1 MKPPKRT
8 TTAKEEDVQ
17 SPPSMLQW
25 WRRWTVL
32 VAAIWIQAFTGTNFD
47 FSAYSSDMKSSMGVS
62 QSRLNYMAVASDLGK
77 ALGWSSGFAVAYFP
91 VSAVLFSA
99 AAMGLVGYGVQWLS
113 IAADVIDLPYSLVLV
128 CCSLAGLSI
137 CWFNTVCFVLCVR
150 HFESNHSLALSLVVS
165 FNGISAALYTLGHEV
180 ISGKSSASSD
190 IYLLLNS
197 LIPLFV
203 SLLALWPVLTNPNSS
218 ESHAN
223 RTRDETRIFIVFN
236 VLALITCFY
245 LLLPSSDTYLA
256 SSPLWHFLG
265 AICLLLFPL
274 CVPFLDYIYR
284 ALHSCFQ
291 YHSSGYAVVNI
302 EEPKIP
308 KSGRLDHEEIKSYD
322 ECHKV
327 GRLGDEHS
335 LGMLVRSLEFWLYY
349 LAYFCGGTIGLVYS
363 NNLGQIAQSLG
374 QSSSNA
380 KSLVTLFSAFSFLGR
395 LLSSAPDF
403 TRKKLDYLT
412 RTGWFTISLLPTPL
426 AFFILAYSSKTAL
439 LQVATALI
447 GLSSGF
453 VFAAAVSVTSDLF
466 GRNSVGVN
474 QNILI
479 TNIPIGSLFY
489 GYMAG
494 SVYDKHATPSV
505 VSDTLVCVGRR
516 CYFATFLFWGCLS
529 VVGLVCS
536 LILFIRTRPV
546 YHRNTLNPYEQA
558 ITIIGRTLAA
568 FDEDNLIPCF
578 GFGDASTHD
587 QDVFNFYPE
596 GRSCNGFEQVL
607 ARYRDIVPHLKLAGP
622 TSFAPIIEMAMTVV
636 EQSSGQY
643 HVLVIIADGQVTRSV
658 DTEHGQLSPQEQ
670 KTVDAIVKASA
681 LPLSIVLVGVGD
693 GPWDMMQEFDDNI
706 PSRAFDN
713 FQFVNFTEI
722 MSKNKEQSRKETEF
736 ALSALMEIPPQYKAT
751 IELGL
756 LGRRNGNIPERIPL
770 PPPVQGGSTFFNPS
784 KASPA
789 PSFEPSVPTYPMESK
804 DVDDNQVK

>member
-8 TTAKEEDVQ
+8 TTAAAKEKDV
-17 SPPSMLQW
+17 PSMLQW

-77 ALGWSSGFAVAYFP
+77 ALGWSSGFAVSYFP
-91 VSAVLFSA
+91 LSSVLFSA
-99 AAMGLVGYGVQWLS
+99 AAMGLLGYGVQWLS

-190 IYLLLNS
+190 VYLLLNS

-203 SLLALWPVLTNPNSS
+203 SLLALWPVLTFPHSS
-218 ESHAN
+218 AT
-223 RTRDETRIFIVFN
+223 RTHDETRIFIVFN
-236 VLALITCFY
+236 VLALVTCFY

-256 SSPLWHFLG
+256 SSPRWHFLG

-274 CVPFLDYIYR
+274 CVPFLDYI
-284 ALHSCFQ
+284 LHSRFHR
-291 YHSSGYAVVNI
+291 HSSGYSVVNI
-302 EEPKIP
+302 EEPRILKRV
-308 KSGRLDHEEIKSYD
+308 GLDHEEIKSLD
-322 ECHKV
+322 KV

-349 LAYFCGGTIGLVYS
+349 IAYFCGGTIGLVYS

-403 TRKKLDYLT
+403 TRKKLYYLT

-426 AFFILAYSSKTAL
+426 AFFILTYSSKTAP

-479 TNIPIGSLFY
+479 TNIPIGSLVY
-489 GYMAG
+489 GYVAG

-505 VSDTLVCVGRR
+505 VSDTVVCVGRR

-546 YHRNTLNPYEQA
+546 YHQ
-558 ITIIGRTLAA
+558 LAQ
-568 FDEDNLIPCF
+568 N
-578 GFGDASTHD
+578 
-587 QDVFNFYPE
+587 
-596 GRSCNGFEQVL
+596 
-607 ARYRDIVPHLKLAGP
+607 RY
-622 TSFAPIIEMAMTVV
+622 
-636 EQSSGQY
+636 
-643 HVLVIIADGQVTRSV
+643 
-658 DTEHGQLSPQEQ
+658 
-670 KTVDAIVKASA
+670 
-681 LPLSIVLVGVGD
+681 
-693 GPWDMMQEFDDNI
+693 
-706 PSRAFDN
+706 
-713 FQFVNFTEI
+713 
-722 MSKNKEQSRKETEF
+722 
-736 ALSALMEIPPQYKAT
+736 
-751 IELGL
+751 
-756 LGRRNGNIPERIPL
+756 
-770 PPPVQGGSTFFNPS
+770 
-784 KASPA
+784 
-789 PSFEPSVPTYPMESK
+789 
-804 DVDDNQVK
+804 

>member
-1 MKPPKRT
+1 MKAPEKTST
-8 TTAKEEDVQ
+8 TKEEEVQ
-17 SPPSMLQW
+17 SPPCMLQW

-77 ALGWSSGFAVAYFP
+77 ALGWSSGYAVAYFP
-91 VSAVLFSA
+91 LSAVLFSA

-113 IAADVIDLPYSLVLV
+113 IAVDVIHLPYSLVLV

-150 HFESNHSLALSLVVS
+150 HFVSNHSLALSLVVS

-180 ISGKSSASSD
+180 ISGKSSASSEV
-190 IYLLLNS
+190 YLLLNS

-218 ESHAN
+218 PTRSSHD
-223 RTRDETRIFIVFN
+223 DETRIFIVFN

-256 SSPLWHFLG
+256 SSPRWHFLG
-265 AICLLLFPL
+265 AICLLIFPL
-274 CVPFLDYIYR
+274 CVPFFHYI
-284 ALHSCFQ
+284 LHSCFGHHRTSA
-291 YHSSGYAVVNI
+291 YSVVNI
-302 EEPKIP
+302 EEPNIP
-308 KSGRLDHEEIKSYD
+308 KRVGLDHEEIKSSY
-322 ECHKV
+322 KV

-349 LAYFCGGTIGLVYS
+349 FSYCFGGTIGLVYS
-363 NNLGQIAQSLG
+363 NNLGQISQSLG

-412 RTGWFTISLLPTPL
+412 RTAWFTISLLPTPL
-426 AFFILAYSSKTAL
+426 AFFLLAYSSKTAL

-505 VSDTLVCVGRR
+505 VSDTVVCVGRR

-546 YHRNTLNPYEQA
+546 YHQLAQNRN
-558 ITIIGRTLAA
+558 
-568 FDEDNLIPCF
+568 
-578 GFGDASTHD
+578 
-587 QDVFNFYPE
+587 
-596 GRSCNGFEQVL
+596 
-607 ARYRDIVPHLKLAGP
+607 
-622 TSFAPIIEMAMTVV
+622 
-636 EQSSGQY
+636 
-643 HVLVIIADGQVTRSV
+643 
-658 DTEHGQLSPQEQ
+658 
-670 KTVDAIVKASA
+670 
-681 LPLSIVLVGVGD
+681 
-693 GPWDMMQEFDDNI
+693 
-706 PSRAFDN
+706 
-713 FQFVNFTEI
+713 
-722 MSKNKEQSRKETEF
+722 
-736 ALSALMEIPPQYKAT
+736 
-751 IELGL
+751 
-756 LGRRNGNIPERIPL
+756 
-770 PPPVQGGSTFFNPS
+770 
-784 KASPA
+784 
-789 PSFEPSVPTYPMESK
+789 
-804 DVDDNQVK
+804 

>member
-1 MKPPKRT
+1 MKPPKRK
-8 TTAKEEDVQ
+8 TTAKEEEEKVQ

-77 ALGWSSGFAVAYFP
+77 AFGWSSGFAVSYFP
-91 VSAVLFSA
+91 LSSVLFSA
-99 AAMGLVGYGVQWLS
+99 AAMGLLGYGVQWLS
-113 IAADVIDLPYSLVLV
+113 IAANVIDLPYSLVLV

-190 IYLLLNS
+190 VYLLLNS
-197 LIPLFV
+197 LIPLLV
-203 SLLALWPVLTNPNSS
+203 SLLALWPVLTNPQSDAART
-218 ESHAN
+218 SH
-223 RTRDETRIFIVFN
+223 DETRIFVVFN
-236 VLALITCFY
+236 VLALVTCFY

-256 SSPLWHFLG
+256 SSPRWHFLG

-284 ALHSCFQ
+284 ALDSCFR
-291 YHSSGYAVVNI
+291 HRSSAYAVVNI

-308 KSGRLDHEEIKSYD
+308 KRVGLDYEEIKSYD
-322 ECHKV
+322 KCDKV
-327 GRLGDEHS
+327 RRLGDEHS
-335 LGMLVRSLEFWLYY
+335 LGMLVRSLEFWLFYI
-349 LAYFCGGTIGLVYS
+349 AYFCGGTIGLVYS

-374 QSSSNA
+374 QSSSSA

-426 AFFILAYSSKTAL
+426 AFFILAYSSNTKL

-489 GYMAG
+489 GYVAG

-505 VSDTLVCVGRR
+505 VSDTVVCVGRR

-529 VVGLVCS
+529 VIGLVCS

-546 YHRNTLNPYEQA
+546 YHR
-558 ITIIGRTLAA
+558 LAQ
-568 FDEDNLIPCF
+568 N
-578 GFGDASTHD
+578 
-587 QDVFNFYPE
+587 
-596 GRSCNGFEQVL
+596 R
-607 ARYRDIVPHLKLAGP
+607 
-622 TSFAPIIEMAMTVV
+622 
-636 EQSSGQY
+636 
-643 HVLVIIADGQVTRSV
+643 
-658 DTEHGQLSPQEQ
+658 
-670 KTVDAIVKASA
+670 
-681 LPLSIVLVGVGD
+681 
-693 GPWDMMQEFDDNI
+693 
-706 PSRAFDN
+706 
-713 FQFVNFTEI
+713 
-722 MSKNKEQSRKETEF
+722 
-736 ALSALMEIPPQYKAT
+736 
-751 IELGL
+751 
-756 LGRRNGNIPERIPL
+756 
-770 PPPVQGGSTFFNPS
+770 
-784 KASPA
+784 
-789 PSFEPSVPTYPMESK
+789 
-804 DVDDNQVK
+804 

>member
-1 MKPPKRT
+1 MKPAKRT
-8 TTAKEEDVQ
+8 TTAAKEEDV
-17 SPPSMLQW
+17 PSMLQW

-91 VSAVLFSA
+91 LSSVLFSA
-99 AAMGLVGYGVQWLS
+99 SAMGLVGYGVQWLS

-203 SLLALWPVLTNPNSS
+203 SLLALWPVLTYPDSS
-218 ESHAN
+218 AT
-223 RTRDETRIFIVFN
+223 RTHDETRIFIVFN
-236 VLALITCFY
+236 VLALVTCFY

-256 SSPLWHFLG
+256 SSPRWHFLG

-274 CVPFLDYIYR
+274 CVPFLDYIFR
-284 ALHSCFQ
+284 ALHSCF
-291 YHSSGYAVVNI
+291 HHDSSGYSVVNI
-302 EEPKIP
+302 EEPKTLNRV
-308 KSGRLDHEEIKSYD
+308 GLDHEEIKSFD
-322 ECHKV
+322 KV
-327 GRLGDEHS
+327 GGRLGDEHS

-349 LAYFCGGTIGLVYS
+349 IAYFCGGTIGLVYS

-426 AFFILAYSSKTAL
+426 AFFILAYSSKSAL

-479 TNIPIGSLFY
+479 TNIPIGSLVY
-489 GYMAG
+489 GYVAG

-505 VSDTLVCVGRR
+505 VSDTVVCVGRR

-546 YHRNTLNPYEQA
+546 YHQ
-558 ITIIGRTLAA
+558 LAQ
-568 FDEDNLIPCF
+568 NRC
-578 GFGDASTHD
+578 
-587 QDVFNFYPE
+587 
-596 GRSCNGFEQVL
+596 
-607 ARYRDIVPHLKLAGP
+607 
-622 TSFAPIIEMAMTVV
+622 
-636 EQSSGQY
+636 
-643 HVLVIIADGQVTRSV
+643 
-658 DTEHGQLSPQEQ
+658 
-670 KTVDAIVKASA
+670 
-681 LPLSIVLVGVGD
+681 
-693 GPWDMMQEFDDNI
+693 
-706 PSRAFDN
+706 
-713 FQFVNFTEI
+713 
-722 MSKNKEQSRKETEF
+722 
-736 ALSALMEIPPQYKAT
+736 
-751 IELGL
+751 
-756 LGRRNGNIPERIPL
+756 
-770 PPPVQGGSTFFNPS
+770 
-784 KASPA
+784 
-789 PSFEPSVPTYPMESK
+789 
-804 DVDDNQVK
+804 

>member
-1 MKPPKRT
+1 MKPPKTIT
-8 TTAKEEDVQ
+8 TTAKEEEEEEDEQ
-17 SPPSMLQW
+17 SPTPPVISMLQW

-113 IAADVIDLPYSLVLV
+113 IASDVIDLPYSLVLV

-180 ISGKSSASSD
+180 ISGKSSGSSD
-190 IYLLLNS
+190 VYLLLNS

-203 SLLALWPVLTNPNSS
+203 SLLALWPVLTNPSAS
-218 ESHAN
+218 DAT
-223 RTRDETRIFIVFN
+223 RTLDETRVFIIFN

-256 SSPLWHFLG
+256 SSPRWHFLG
-265 AICLLLFPL
+265 AIFLLLFPL
-274 CVPFLDYIYR
+274 CVPFLDYLLR
-284 ALHSCFQ
+284 SLHSCFH

-308 KSGRLDHEEIKSYD
+308 RSRGVDHEEINAEGD
-322 ECHKV
+322 KV
-327 GRLGDEHS
+327 GRRLGDEHS

-349 LAYFCGGTIGLVYS
+349 ISYFCGGTIGLVYS

-426 AFFILAYSSKTAL
+426 AFFILAYSSKTVL

-494 SVYDKHATPSV
+494 SVYDKHATTPSV
-505 VSDTLVCVGRR
+505 VSHTVVCVGRR

-546 YHRNTLNPYEQA
+546 YHR
-558 ITIIGRTLAA
+558 LAQ
-568 FDEDNLIPCF
+568 N
-578 GFGDASTHD
+578 
-587 QDVFNFYPE
+587 
-596 GRSCNGFEQVL
+596 
-607 ARYRDIVPHLKLAGP
+607 
-622 TSFAPIIEMAMTVV
+622 
-636 EQSSGQY
+636 
-643 HVLVIIADGQVTRSV
+643 
-658 DTEHGQLSPQEQ
+658 
-670 KTVDAIVKASA
+670 
-681 LPLSIVLVGVGD
+681 
-693 GPWDMMQEFDDNI
+693 
-706 PSRAFDN
+706 
-713 FQFVNFTEI
+713 
-722 MSKNKEQSRKETEF
+722 
-736 ALSALMEIPPQYKAT
+736 
-751 IELGL
+751 
-756 LGRRNGNIPERIPL
+756 RN
-770 PPPVQGGSTFFNPS
+770 
-784 KASPA
+784 
-789 PSFEPSVPTYPMESK
+789 
-804 DVDDNQVK
+804 